1 MNTWFQVL
9 VIILSV
15 TLTIFLFVA
24 IAALFMVLRLL
35 KKAKNASEKVSLVAD
50 NVSQLTGSVS
60 KLASGGMLFSMVDRI
75 FKKARNKR

>member
-1 MNTWFQVL
+1 
-9 VIILSV
+9 
-15 TLTIFLFVA
+15 
-24 IAALFMVLRLL
+24 MVLRLL

-60 KLASGGMLFSMVDRI
+60 KLASGGMLLSMVDRI